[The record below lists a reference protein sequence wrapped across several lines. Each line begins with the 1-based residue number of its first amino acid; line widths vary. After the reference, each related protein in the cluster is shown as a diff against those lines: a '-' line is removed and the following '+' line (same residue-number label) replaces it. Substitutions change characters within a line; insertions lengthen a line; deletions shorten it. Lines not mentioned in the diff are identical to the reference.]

1 MRVKA
6 NTRPNH
12 KTVHPQVDTAM
23 MLNNGRE
30 SIAVGFTDAKLS
42 PHAGSATFWSF
53 LRPSGF
59 IEKLQGAL
67 PHAQPMS
74 NNHITPLDKALGFI
88 QGLLCG
94 AQKLTQVAYLRRD
107 PVVPEIMGIR
117 RISSQSTLSRFFAA
131 FDTAGKNPRCFGPIW
146 EWCIAKLKARKG
158 GYSLDFDST
167 RLLHE
172 DGHQEGVV
180 TGYTRVGIKPCLHPL
195 RAVLEEAKLVAGFW
209 LRPGN
214 TACANNIIG
223 FTLEVLARLP
233 KWLRVRVI
241 RADSGFCDDK
251 WLELLESQSIPYI
264 VVAKLHRP
272 LKTLIIKGLVWRET
286 EVRGTSVAEVQHQ
299 EQGWARPRRLVLI
312 RHEIKEKKRPGGKA
326 LIEVPGYL
334 FQALVTNQRAS
345 ATTPIALWRD
355 YNKRAGCECVI
366 KELDAG
372 FALPKLIL
380 SKFWASEA
388 ALSLAVISYNLVVLF
403 EQKLGWQ
410 ENRVTVGTLR
420 YWLFVT
426 AGVLGNHA
434 REKTLKFAV
443 PKSQRPWWE
452 RLWGKIASPYP
463 NCNAV
468 GPAPSFATA

>member
-1 MRVKA
+1 
-6 NTRPNH
+6 
-12 KTVHPQVDTAM
+12 M

-30 SIAVGFTDAKLS
+30 SITVGFTDAKLS

-59 IEKLQGAL
+59 IEQLKAVL
-67 PHAQPMS
+67 PHPAPTS

-94 AQKLTQVAYLRRD
+94 AEKLTQVAYLRRD
-107 PVVPEIMGIR
+107 PVVPEIIGIK
-117 RISSQSTLSRFFAA
+117 RIASQSVLARFFGG
-131 FDTAGKNPRCFGPIW
+131 FDTAGKNQRCFGALL
-146 EWCIAKLKARKG
+146 EWCIARLKPRTG

-172 DGHQEGVV
+172 DGHQEGVAL
-180 TGYTRVGIKPCLHPL
+180 GYTRVGIKPCLHPL
-195 RAVLEEAKLVAGFW
+195 LAVLEEAKLVAGFW

-214 TACANNIIG
+214 TACATNVIA

-233 KWLRVRVI
+233 RWLKVRVI
-241 RADSGFCDDK
+241 RADSGFCDNK
-251 WLELLESQSIPYI
+251 WLALLESQNIPYI

-272 LKTLIIKGLVWRET
+272 LKQLIIKSLRWSQT
-286 EVRGTSVAEVQHQ
+286 EVRGTSVAELWHQ
-299 EQGWARPRRLVLI
+299 EAGWAKARRLVVM
-312 RHEIKEKKRPGGKA
+312 RHEVKEKQRPGGKV
-326 LIEVPGYL
+326 LLEVPGYL
-334 FQALVTNQRAS
+334 FQALVTNQGAEHS
-345 ATTPIALWRD
+345 PIALWRD

-366 KELDAG
+366 KELDVG

-410 ENRVTVGTLR
+410 DRPVTVGTLR

-426 AGVLGNHA
+426 AGVLGSHA
-434 REKTLKFAV
+434 RKSTLKFAV
-443 PKSQRPWWE
+443 PKSQRVWWE
-452 RLWGKIASPYP
+452 RLWTKIASPYP

-468 GPAPSFATA
+468 GPAPPFACN

>member
-1 MRVKA
+1 MQWADKVGASADGLGHGVRVK
-6 NTRPNH
+6 TTSKPSH
-12 KTVHPQVDTAM
+12 KTVHPSVDTTM
-23 MLNNGRE
+23 MLHNGRE

-59 IEKLQGAL
+59 IEKLAAAL
-67 PHAQPMS
+67 PHAQPLS

-107 PVVPEIMGIR
+107 PVVPEIMGIK
-117 RISSQSTLSRFFAA
+117 RIASQSVLSRFFGG
-131 FDTAGKNPRCFGPIW
+131 FDMAGKNQRCFGPLW
-146 EWCIAKLKARKG
+146 EWCLAKLKPRTG

-172 DGHQEGVV
+172 DGPQEGVV
-180 TGYTRVGIKPCLHPL
+180 TGSTRLGIKPCLHPL
-195 RAVLEEAKLVAGFW
+195 LAVLEEAKLVAGFW

-214 TACANNIIG
+214 TACATNIIG

-233 KWLRVRVI
+233 KWLKVRVI
-241 RADSGFCDDK
+241 RADSGFCDNA
-251 WLELLESQSIPYI
+251 WLELLERQNIPYI

-272 LKTLIIKGLVWRET
+272 LKALLSKGLAWRDT
-286 EVRGTSVAEVQHQ
+286 EVRGTCVAEIWHQ
-299 EQGWARPRRLVLI
+299 EQGWAKARRLVLI

-334 FQALVTNQRAS
+334 FQALVTNQS
-345 ATTPIALWRD
+345 APQAAPIALWRD

-380 SKFWASEA
+380 SKFWATEA
-388 ALSLAVISYNLVVLF
+388 RIDSN
-403 EQKLGWQ
+403 QK
-410 ENRVTVGTLR
+410 TP
-420 YWLFVT
+420 
-426 AGVLGNHA
+426 AGDL
-434 REKTLKFAV
+434 EKGL
-443 PKSQRPWWE
+443 
-452 RLWGKIASPYP
+452 
-463 NCNAV
+463 N
-468 GPAPSFATA
+468 